1 MRSLAIF
8 NQFFNHF
15 LTALTSQFEINPQLT
30 EKQLSNRV
38 LTSILHNS
46 TVLIQ
51 ITDNIATNSSVGA
64 FSVIGTNPIRFNITT
79 NHFHLD
85 SSGLLF
91 VKDQLVSGVPYSFT
105 VQVADAGGLTSET
118 NVTVQ
123 VMQLKCQYPVFDR
136 ALYEI
141 DVMEGEYSQMPLALI
156 AARNGDCGKGSR

>member
-1 MRSLAIF
+1 M
-8 NQFFNHF
+8 
-15 LTALTSQFEINPQLT
+15 
-30 EKQLSNRV
+30 
-38 LTSILHNS
+38 
-46 TVLIQ
+46 
-51 ITDNIATNSSVGA
+51 GA

-79 NHFHLD
+79 NHFYLD